1 MASEDIKKEKS
12 VTEEKSTRTKRTTKN
27 HETDMLKKE
36 LEELKKKLESQMSL
50 VLELNDKREEKNE
63 NVPKEKKSRERN
75 IPFINLTCGT
85 LNLKGHRI
93 YSLSGQF
100 SRRSF
105 PEKEAR
111 EIVNN
116 THNAIV
122 GGLVYIADSD
132 FVEDND
138 LSYAYEGLFSDSD
151 LKSLLDKDISYVIEM
166 YKAASKEQKR
176 IISDMVAQKVMEKKY
191 IDANILIQ
199 LGELTG
205 INYMDL
211 EPIQTEGE

>member
-1 MASEDIKKEKS
+1 M
-12 VTEEKSTRTKRTTKN
+12 
-27 HETDMLKKE
+27 
-36 LEELKKKLESQMSL
+36 
-50 VLELNDKREEKNE
+50 
-63 NVPKEKKSRERN
+63 
-75 IPFINLTCGT
+75 
-85 LNLKGHRI
+85 
-93 YSLSGQF
+93 
-100 SRRSF
+100 
-105 PEKEAR
+105 
-111 EIVNN
+111 
-116 THNAIV
+116 
-122 GGLVYIADSD
+122 VYIADSD

>member
-1 MASEDIKKEKS
+1 M
-12 VTEEKSTRTKRTTKN
+12 
-27 HETDMLKKE
+27 
-36 LEELKKKLESQMSL
+36 
-50 VLELNDKREEKNE
+50 
-63 NVPKEKKSRERN
+63 
-75 IPFINLTCGT
+75 
-85 LNLKGHRI
+85 
-93 YSLSGQF
+93 SGQF